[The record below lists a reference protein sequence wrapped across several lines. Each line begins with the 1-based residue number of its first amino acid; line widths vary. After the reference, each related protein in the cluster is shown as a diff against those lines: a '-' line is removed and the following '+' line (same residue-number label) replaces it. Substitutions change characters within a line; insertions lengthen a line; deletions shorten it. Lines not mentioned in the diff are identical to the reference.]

1 MKKGRHNCLPF
12 FIWAYQCPRF
22 FAISYNQKREFVYNI
37 PVFVLTAPTVF
48 MRNLH
53 HKQTIK
59 MKKVILIT
67 GASSGMGKEAA
78 KKLIQEGHTVYTVAR
93 RIDQMQDLKSLGG
106 RPLQMDITVEADI
119 QHVVDTIIKQEG
131 SIDVLWNNAGYG
143 LYGAVEDVSLD
154 DARKE
159 MEVNVF
165 GMAAMTQKIVPF
177 MRKAKAGLII
187 NTSSMGGKMY
197 FPMGAWYHASK
208 HAVEGLSD
216 CLRLELKQFNVKVVI
231 LEPGFIATEFGSV
244 LIDNFSKIPRQSAYS
259 NMMSKIIEGTKKA
272 SQGNGSSKPSVIADT
287 ISKIVKSNHPRTRY
301 RVGKF
306 AKPMVWMRTYLGD
319 KMFDRIVMSQM

>member
-1 MKKGRHNCLPF
+1 
-12 FIWAYQCPRF
+12 
-22 FAISYNQKREFVYNI
+22 
-37 PVFVLTAPTVF
+37 
-48 MRNLH
+48 
-53 HKQTIK
+53 

-78 KKLIQEGHTVYTVAR
+78 KKLIHEGHIVYTAAR
-93 RIDQMQDLKSLGG
+93 RIDQMLDLKSLGG
-106 RPLQMDITVEADI
+106 NPLQMDITIEEDI
-119 QHVVDTIIKQEG
+119 QNVVDLIIKKEG
-131 SIDVLWNNAGYG
+131 KIDVLWNNAGYG
-143 LYGAVEDVSLD
+143 LYGAVEDVPLNE
-154 DARKE
+154 ARKE

-165 GMAAMTQKIVPF
+165 GMAAMTQKVIPF
-177 MRKAKAGLII
+177 MRKAKSGLII

-216 CLRLELKQFNVKVVI
+216 CLRLELKQFNIKVVV
-231 LEPGFIATEFGSV
+231 LEPGFIATGFGSV
-244 LIDNFSKIPRQSAYS
+244 LIDNFSKTPKGSAYL
-259 NMMSKIIEGTKKA
+259 NMIHKITEGTKKA
-272 SQGNGSSKPSVIADT
+272 AEGNGSSKPSVIADT
-287 ISKIVKSNHPRTRY
+287 ISKIVKTNNPKTRY

>member
-1 MKKGRHNCLPF
+1 MYLCEICRVNK
-12 FIWAYQCPRF
+12 
-22 FAISYNQKREFVYNI
+22 SE
-37 PVFVLTAPTVF
+37 
-48 MRNLH
+48 
-53 HKQTIK
+53 K

-78 KKLIQEGHTVYTVAR
+78 KKLIREGHTVYAVAR

-106 RPLQMDITVEADI
+106 FPLQMDVTNEGDI
-119 QHVVDTIIKQEG
+119 QRVVDAVLHKEG
-131 SIDVLWNNAGYG
+131 RIDVLWNNAGYG
-143 LYGAVEDVSLD
+143 LYGAVEDIPLAE
-154 DARKE
+154 ARKE

-165 GMAAMTQKIVPF
+165 GIAAMTQKVVPF
-177 MRKAKAGLII
+177 MRAAKSGLII

-216 CLRLELKQFNVKVVI
+216 CLRLELKAFNIRVVV
-231 LEPGFIATEFGSV
+231 LEPGFIATEFGAV
-244 LIDNFSKIPRQSAYS
+244 LLDNFSKVPKQSAYTP
-259 NMMSKIIEGTKKA
+259 MMNKIIEGTKKA
-272 SQGNGSSKPSVIADT
+272 GQGNGSSKPSVIADA
-287 ISKIVKSNHPRTRY
+287 ISKIVKSNNPRTRY

-319 KMFDRIVMSQM
+319 RLFDRIVMSQM